1 MAALILIDADR
12 AFAVQLSADLTKI
25 GVAVRY
31 TTKSQEAI
39 ASARVHGADAIVIS
53 AELPVVSG
61 YSVCAQLKKDERL
74 RNIPVVITSSAYDCQ
89 QMFASHKQLRAR
101 ADAYIRKPFTA
112 KTLLEALRPRLGGVL
127 RDVLGDVLPEIPA
140 SPSGSGE
147 FRAPDSKP
155 TNPSY
160 PNLPPPEP
168 RRVVP
173 RTKDN
178 PSDPNIDSRNVPV
191 SDLRLSRQRPA
202 PSEERR
208 IASAPSAPSI
218 PSAPNTPVRTAITG
232 ARSPLPEPSSSS
244 GSYPALRAPRTR
256 ARLTPAPDTKALK
269 KAFELKNDAERALT
283 IASGEIRALQQKLLE
298 KSKSLEEAQA
308 QLESYRSEVKRLTKA
323 LGSTKEIL
331 ERQRDAEQNRTA
343 PPQENV
349 ELQALLERALWIVQN
364 HPQETLATP
373 SLAPNQDAPS
383 QIAPDGSDSQ
393 VEAQQAEETPQ
404 APPRD
409 ESLPTPPAS
418 LSGVEGP
425 APAQEASIAETPNN
439 AEEPSAEATAQPD
452 QPAAQR
458 QKETNETELASEML
472 DAATVQNAAETKR
485 ESAEDPRVT
494 ERFEQTDDASS
505 ADDTDERLA
514 LPQATP

>member
-12 AFAVQLSADLTKI
+12 AFAVQLSADLTKM

-39 ASARVHGADAIVIS
+39 ASARVHGADAFVIS

-74 RNIPVVITSSAYDCQ
+74 RNIPIVITSSAYDCQ

-140 SPSGSGE
+140 SPPGSGE

-160 PNLPPPEP
+160 PNLRPPEP

-173 RTKDN
+173 RARDN
-178 PSDPNIDSRNVPV
+178 PSDPNIDPRNVPV
-191 SDLRLSRQRPA
+191 SDLRLSKQRPA

-218 PSAPNTPVRTAITG
+218 PSVPNPPVRTAITG
-232 ARSPLPEPSSSS
+232 ARSPLPDPSSSS

-298 KSKSLEEAQA
+298 KTKSLEEAQT

-331 ERQRDAEQNRTA
+331 ERQRDAEQNRTS
-343 PPQENV
+343 PPQENA
-349 ELQALLERALWIVQN
+349 ELQALLERALWLVQN
-364 HPQETLATP
+364 HPQEMLATP
-373 SLAPNQDAPS
+373 SLAPSQATPS
-383 QIAPDGSDSQ
+383 QVAPDGLDSR
-393 VEAQQAEETPQ
+393 VEALQAEETPQ

-425 APAQEASIAETPNN
+425 APAQKPSIAEAPNT
-439 AEEPSAEATAQPD
+439 AKEPSAPEATAHSE

-458 QKETNETELASEML
+458 QEPTDETQLASEIL
-472 DAATVQNAAETKR
+472 KTSTVQNAAETKR

-494 ERFEQTDDASS
+494 ERFEQADASD
-505 ADDTDERLA
+505 ADDTEERLA